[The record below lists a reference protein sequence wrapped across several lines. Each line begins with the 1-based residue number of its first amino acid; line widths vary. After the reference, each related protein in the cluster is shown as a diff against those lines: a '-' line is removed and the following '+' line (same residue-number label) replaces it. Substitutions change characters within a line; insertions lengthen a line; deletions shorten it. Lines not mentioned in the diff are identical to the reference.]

1 MDYVTRM
8 TFLYYRQD
16 VVQQGFDTWQT
27 YETFLVEERHQVF
40 TRHVVYNYDVA
51 RLSLEEL
58 FESRNPALTTH
69 QVQNF
74 ALRIGHALG
83 R

>member
-1 MDYVTRM
+1 MDYVTRV

-51 RLSLEEL
+51 
-58 FESRNPALTTH
+58 
-69 QVQNF
+69 
-74 ALRIGHALG
+74 
-83 R
+83 